1 MIDGKWKVMEPIKVG
16 AMVLRNRIVMPAMEN
31 IYNNAD
37 GSVSQ
42 DLIDYYYE
50 RARGGVGLI
59 VVQNSHIDTK
69 ASRSSY
75 CMLSIATGH
84 MIAGLSK
91 LADAIH
97 SGRAKAVIQL
107 GHGGRQCNP
116 DAIPPGVQHVAPSP
130 IPCFIWGVVPKELS
144 LEEIQEIQDSLVKA
158 AERAQKSGFD
168 GVEVHSAHGYLIGQF
183 ISPASNKR
191 EDMYGGTLE
200 NRARFALEVIE
211 KIRAKMGPDFMIGFR
226 LSADEYVPGGL
237 TIDEST
243 LYAKKVAE
251 TGKVDYISV
260 SAATYESVS
269 KMYPVMY
276 SEKGC
281 LLHLAESV
289 KKQVGNVPVIAVGA
303 IDAWTGE
310 SALRE
315 GKADMVA
322 IGRGLIADP
331 ELPDKIAAGK
341 LESIRPCIRCN
352 EGCFTNIAS
361 GKSMRCAVNPACGK
375 EKIYR
380 ISLPVKGKKVMV
392 IGGGIA
398 GMEAARMLA
407 LRGHKVTLV
416 EKSGSLGGHL
426 IEASVP
432 AFKQPLKELLD
443 WEIKQLG
450 ATGVQ
455 VRMNTEATPD
465 YIRKAK
471 PDVLIVAVGSEWN
484 KPFNNGKKTV
494 VTGQDVL
501 SGKVTPG
508 ERVVVIG
515 GGFVGCETALHIAA
529 GSGKKVIIVEMLNQI
544 LTGLEILHMIELM
557 ERLTN
562 AGVEIRT
569 GLKVIDISETA
580 VICEDAKKQ
589 KCEITADTVITC
601 TGMHARKEEAESF
614 KTLAPEVYSIGDC
627 VSARRIMDAFEDA
640 HHAVLQV

>member
-1 MIDGKWKVMEPIKVG
+1 
-16 AMVLRNRIVMPAMEN
+16 
-31 IYNNAD
+31 
-37 GSVSQ
+37 
-42 DLIDYYYE
+42 
-50 RARGGVGLI
+50 
-59 VVQNSHIDTK
+59 
-69 ASRSSY
+69 
-75 CMLSIATGH
+75 
-84 MIAGLSK
+84 
-91 LADAIH
+91 
-97 SGRAKAVIQL
+97 
-107 GHGGRQCNP
+107 
-116 DAIPPGVQHVAPSP
+116 
-130 IPCFIWGVVPKELS
+130 VVPKELS
-144 LEEIQEIQDSLVKA
+144 LDEIQEIQDSFVKA

-168 GVEVHSAHGYLIGQF
+168 GVEIHSAHGYLIGQF

-191 EDMYGGTLE
+191 EDMYGGSLE
-200 NRARFALEVIE
+200 NKARFALDVIE
-211 KIRAKMGPDFMIGFR
+211 KVRAKTGPDFMIGFR
-226 LSADEYVPGGL
+226 FSADEYVPGGL
-237 TIDEST
+237 TIDESA
-243 LYAKKVAE
+243 LYARIVAE

-281 LLHLAESV
+281 LLYLSERV

-303 IDAWTGE
+303 IDARTGE
-310 SALRE
+310 RALRE

-361 GKSMRCAVNPACGK
+361 GKSMRCAVNPACGR
-375 EKIYR
+375 EKTYR
-380 ISLPVKGKKVMV
+380 VALLVKGKKVMV

-432 AFKQPLKELLD
+432 TFKQPLKELLD
-443 WEIKQLG
+443 WEIKQLS
-450 ATGVQ
+450 ATGIT

-471 PDVLIVAVGSEWN
+471 PDVLIVAVGSDWN
-484 KPFNNGKKTV
+484 KPFTGGNKV
-494 VTGQDVL
+494 VTGEDVL

-508 ERVVVIG
+508 ERVVVMG
-515 GGFVGCETALHIAA
+515 GGSVGCETALHIAA

-557 ERLTN
+557 ERLAN

-569 GLKVIDISETA
+569 GLKVIDISDTA
-580 VICEDAKKQ
+580 VICEDAQKQ
-589 KCEITADTVITC
+589 KCEIAADTVVTC
-601 TGMHARKEEAESF
+601 TGLHARKEEAESF
-614 KTLAPEVYSIGDC
+614 KNLAPEVYSIGDC
-627 VSARRIMDAFEDA
+627 VNARRIMDAFEDA